1 MTDRMDEAQLIAEF
15 RATRDE
21 DAFASLVRRHVDFV
35 YATALR
41 QVGDSGLAEEITQ
54 DVFVVLARKA
64 GSLGRYQTIA
74 GWLYQTTLNRVRQRL
89 RSELRRQRREGIAAE
104 FHADAV
110 AGQSIWEP
118 LVPLLDEG
126 LSAMDERDRLAL
138 LLHCLEGRGFREV
151 GELLGL
157 GEDAARKRVN
167 RALER
172 LTDFFRQH
180 GFAVPTITAGTALFV
195 GVSAPASLV
204 GSIVSSGLAAIP
216 TAATLGVLMTPTMFK
231 AGLATLLVAAVAT
244 PMLLQQATIRRQDA
258 ELGRLRDASAE
269 LQRLREENAQLAT
282 AQVDTNELSRLRA
295 GNRELMRLRAEV
307 ARLRTAPGPD
317 EEGVGAGLVDIP
329 EEPSES
335 ATNAPPPVFRA
346 VLRATVPMGSTLVS
360 GGWMTAPGRR
370 SLVLMTPQLMGEG
383 ADERQVLIQS
393 TFVEAPEDVLRD
405 MGLVELFAE
414 TETVTDGYV
423 LAPAEAQEIVRLWNE
438 TEGVNLI
445 SASRMTMVNGRQ
457 GRISDLGPSRGDQG
471 RPIGVSVNLN
481 PRISADGR
489 NVELTVLAEVGERNP
504 EPPVVDNLVRP

>member
-1 MTDRMDEAQLIAEF
+1 MTNRMDEAQWIAEF
-15 RATRDE
+15 RENRSE

-64 GSLGRYQTIA
+64 PSLGRCQTIA

-104 FHADAV
+104 LHANAG

-126 LSAMDERDRLAL
+126 LGAMDERDRLAL

-151 GELLGL
+151 GEALGL

-204 GSIVSSGLAAIP
+204 GAIVSSGLAAIP

-231 AGLATLLVAAVAT
+231 AGLATVLIAAVAT
-244 PMLLQQATIRRQDA
+244 PMLLQQATIRRQDV
-258 ELGRLRDASAE
+258 ELASLRDAVAE
-269 LQRLREENAQLAT
+269 VDRLRQENARLMA
-282 AQVDTNELSRLRA
+282 ARVDPNEWSRLR
-295 GNRELMRLRAEV
+295 
-307 ARLRTAPGPD
+307 
-317 EEGVGAGLVDIP
+317 
-329 EEPSES
+329 
-335 ATNAPPPVFRA
+335 PV
-346 VLRATVPMGSTLVS
+346 TVS
-360 GGWMTAPGRR
+360 
-370 SLVLMTPQLMGEG
+370 
-383 ADERQVLIQS
+383 
-393 TFVEAPEDVLRD
+393 
-405 MGLVELFAE
+405 
-414 TETVTDGYV
+414 
-423 LAPAEAQEIVRLWNE
+423 
-438 TEGVNLI
+438 
-445 SASRMTMVNGRQ
+445 
-457 GRISDLGPSRGDQG
+457 
-471 RPIGVSVNLN
+471 
-481 PRISADGR
+481 
-489 NVELTVLAEVGERNP
+489 
-504 EPPVVDNLVRP
+504 